1 LRMTWTAYIVSYRA
15 RSRAHA
21 CVRHV
26 FIKAGGSS
34 DSMEP
39 VIQVA
44 LDLVHGDRAMQ
55 IASEAVTGGAD
66 WIEAGT
72 PLIKSEGVEIVRR
85 LKKAFPDRTVV
96 ADMKTIDVGGAE
108 VEIAAKSGADVVV
121 VLGLSSDP
129 TITEA
134 ILSARQYGAKIM
146 VDLFNVRDKAKR
158 AKEVEGMGAAY
169 VCVHVGVDEQMV
181 GGSPLAEL
189 RSVADAVGIPV
200 AAAGGINS
208 ESASD
213 VLEAG
218 ASIVIVG
225 GAIIKARDVA
235 SAARDLKTALT
246 ERRKVETDLFK
257 KYSSDQLL
265 EAFSKVSSP
274 NVADAQHKMG
284 AMKGIL
290 PRIRRNVR
298 MVGRA
303 LTVQTVNG
311 DWAKSVEAIDR
322 ASKGDVIVIDAC
334 GGEIAVWGELASWSC
349 KTKGVAGVV
358 IDGAARDIDA
368 IMDMGFP
375 CFSKHISS
383 NAGEPKGYGGIGH
396 EIVCGGVTVRTGDW
410 VIGDESGVVVVPQE
424 HALEVANRAL
434 DVMER
439 ENRLR
444 EEIQRGGTLSGV
456 LKLEKWEK
464 VG

>member
-1 LRMTWTAYIVSYRA
+1 MRTTRFYQGRW
-15 RSRAHA
+15 
-21 CVRHV
+21 V
-26 FIKAGGSS
+26 FE
-34 DSMEP
+34 SMEP

-44 LDLVHGDRAMQ
+44 LDLVLGDRAMQ
-55 IASEAVTGGAD
+55 IADEAVIGGAE

-72 PLIKSEGVEIVRR
+72 PLIKSEGVEIIRK
-85 LKKAFPDRTVV
+85 LKKAFPRNTIV

-108 VEIAAKSGADVVV
+108 VEMAAKAGADVVV

-134 ILSARQYGAKIM
+134 VLSARQYGAKVM
-146 VDLFNVRDKAKR
+146 VDLFNVKDKAARAKR
-158 AKEVEGMGAAY
+158 AEEMGASY

-189 RSVADAVGIPV
+189 KGVAEAVGIPV

-208 ESASD
+208 ESAPD
-213 VLEAG
+213 VLAAG

-225 GAIIKARDVA
+225 GAIIKARDVT
-235 SAARDLKTALT
+235 AATAAVKTALT
-246 ERRKVETDLFK
+246 ERRAVHTELFK
-257 KYSSDQLL
+257 KYSADGLR

-274 NVADAQHKMG
+274 NVTDAQHKMG
-284 AMKGIL
+284 AMKGIVA
-290 PRIRRNVR
+290 RTGRNVK

-311 DWAKSVEAIDR
+311 DWAKPVEAIDR
-322 ASKGDVIVIDAC
+322 ASEGDVIVVDAC

-368 IMDMGFP
+368 IIDMGFP
-375 CFSKHISS
+375 CFSRYTAS

-396 EIVCGGVTVRTGDW
+396 EVVCGGVTVRTGDW

-424 HALEVANRAL
+424 HALEVANRAV

-439 ENRLR
+439 ENRVR
-444 EEIQRGGTLSGV
+444 EEIQRGGTLSSV
-456 LKLEKWEK
+456 MKLEKWEK

>member
-1 LRMTWTAYIVSYRA
+1 
-15 RSRAHA
+15 
-21 CVRHV
+21 
-26 FIKAGGSS
+26 
-34 DSMEP
+34 MEP

-44 LDLVHGDRAMQ
+44 LDLVLGDRAMQ
-55 IASEAVTGGAD
+55 IADEAVRGGAD

-72 PLIKSEGVEIVRR
+72 PLIKSEGVEIIRK
-85 LKKAFPDRTVV
+85 LKKAFPRNIVV

-108 VEIAAKSGADVVV
+108 VEIAAKAGADVVV

-134 ILSARQYGAKIM
+134 VLSARQYGAKVM
-146 VDLFNVRDKAKR
+146 VDLFNVKDKAARAKR
-158 AKEVEGMGAAY
+158 AEEMGASY

-181 GGSPLAEL
+181 GGSPLVEL
-189 RSVADAVGIPV
+189 EGVAGAVGIPV

-208 ESASD
+208 ETAAD
-213 VLEAG
+213 VLAAG
-218 ASIVIVG
+218 ASIIIVG
-225 GAIIKARDVA
+225 GAIIKAKDVT
-235 SAARDLKTALT
+235 AATRAVKTALT
-246 ERRKVETDLFK
+246 ERRGVRTELFK
-257 KYSSDQLL
+257 KYSADMLF

-274 NVADAQHKMG
+274 NVTDAQHKMG
-284 AMKGIL
+284 AMKGIVA
-290 PRIRRNVR
+290 RTGHGVK

-311 DWAKSVEAIDR
+311 DWAKPVEAIDR
-322 ASKGDVIVIDAC
+322 ASKGDVIVVDAC
-334 GGEIAVWGELASWSC
+334 GGEIGVWGELASWSC

-358 IDGAARDIDA
+358 IDGAARDIDS
-368 IMDMGFP
+368 IVDMGFP
-375 CFSKHISS
+375 CFSRHTAS

-424 HALEVANRAL
+424 HALEVANRAI

-444 EEIQRGGTLSGV
+444 EEIQRGGTLSSV
-456 LKLEKWEK
+456 MKLEKWEK